1 MNKKDAP
8 VLERSYH
15 IPLPM
20 FDDAFRRFQKK
31 YVFPANILLTVVL
44 LAIAG
49 VYIHAA
55 AKDNS
60 NTLVYLLIVICIGM
74 VLVRWYKTFKLRR
87 SVHDALKEVESDTYT
102 LKVFE
107 DGLILHTE
115 EAQPELPEETELPA
129 ETEEPAPAET
139 DEQNPSDGNG
149 FQQIFPEE
157 PVQTEPIEDTEITFG
172 PDVKI
177 HDFPD
182 YFMVYLVKRN
192 FYVIPKKDFSADET
206 DTLKKLFHI

>member
-1 MNKKDAP
+1 MQNNGTKRIS
-8 VLERSYH
+8 RSYH

-20 FDDAFRRFQKK
+20 FDDAFSRFQKK
-31 YVFPANILLTVVL
+31 YVFPANILLTIVL

-55 AKDNS
+55 VKDNS
-60 NTLVYLLIVICIGM
+60 NTLVYLLIVACFAII
-74 VLVRWYKTFKLRR
+74 LVRWYKTFKLRR
-87 SVHDALKEVESDTYT
+87 AVHNALKEVESDTYE
-102 LKVFE
+102 LSVY
-107 DGLILHTE
+107 DDRLVIHTE
-115 EAQPELPEETELPA
+115 EAPQTEETAEPEVSEKNPEDSPA
-129 ETEEPAPAET
+129 APQSA
-139 DEQNPSDGNG
+139 DGNG

-157 PVQTEPIEDTEITFG
+157 PVRNDPVEDTEIIFG

-192 FYVIPKKDFSADET
+192 FYVIPKKDFSADEIE
-206 DTLKKLFHI
+206 TLKKLFHVSI

>member
-1 MNKKDAP
+1 MNKHGTP
-8 VLERSYH
+8 VISRSYH

-20 FDDAFRRFQKK
+20 FDDAFMTFQKK

-55 AKDNS
+55 VKDPS
-60 NTLVYLLIVICIGM
+60 NTLVYLLIVACFAII
-74 VLVRWYKTFKLRR
+74 LVRWYKTFKLRR
-87 SVHDALKEVESDTYT
+87 AVHNALKEVESDTYT
-102 LKVFE
+102 LSVYE
-107 DGLILHTE
+107 DGLVIHTE
-115 EAQPELPEETELPA
+115 EAPQAEDTAEPETQEETEDSPA
-129 ETEEPAPAET
+129 EPQSA
-139 DEQNPSDGNG
+139 DGNG

-157 PVQTEPIEDTEITFG
+157 PVQNNPVEDTEITFG

-177 HDFPD
+177 HDFPE

-192 FYVIPKKDFSADET
+192 FYVIPKKDFSEDEIG
-206 DTLKKLFHI
+206 TLKKLFQVS